1 MRFGL
6 FAINFNTCADPE
18 VAVRVALAAE
28 AAGFD
33 SVWTGEHVV
42 LPDPRT
48 PQSPLPPGAPMLDTV
63 VAASWIAAHT
73 STIRIGTGI
82 IVLPLRN
89 PVVLA
94 KELASLDVVSKGRLI
109 VGVAAGYLAEEFA
122 AVGVPLAE
130 RGRRIDDSIAAMRAL
145 WEMDSPR
152 HDGAFVSFSGVD
164 AHPRP
169 VQRPLPIFVG
179 GGTEATVR
187 RAVTT
192 AHGFYGFAM
201 TTRLMEEWAE
211 AFRRAHEEHE
221 RPAELGRL
229 QIYVT
234 PVDGHDP
241 ATIDRYEELGV
252 DCIVALPTAADRE
265 RRHLPVP
272 EADILR
278 TIDELA
284 TGAGRSR

>member
-1 MRFGL
+1 MRLGL
-6 FAINFNTCADPE
+6 FAINFNTCADPD
-18 VAVRVALAAE
+18 VAVRVARAAE

-48 PQSPLPPGAPMLDTV
+48 PRSPLPPQAPMLDTV

-73 STIRIGTGI
+73 TSIRIGTGI

-94 KELASLDVVSKGRLI
+94 KELASVDVVSGGRLI
-109 VGVAAGYLAEEFA
+109 VGVAPGYLEAEFD

-130 RGRRIDDSIAAMRAL
+130 RGRRMDDSIAAMRAL
-145 WEMDSPR
+145 WEMDAPR
-152 HDGAFVSFSGVD
+152 YDGEFVSFAGVD
-164 AHPRP
+164 ARPRP
-169 VQRPLPIFVG
+169 VQRPLPIFIG
-179 GGTEATVR
+179 GGSEATVR

-192 AHGFYGFAM
+192 AHGYYGFAM
-201 TTRLMEEWAE
+201 TVELMGEWVE
-211 AFRRAHEEHE
+211 AIRQAHEEHE

-234 PVDGHDP
+234 PVDGHDR
-241 ATIDRYEELGV
+241 ATLARYEELGV
-252 DCIVALPTAADRE
+252 DCVVALPQAADRE
-265 RRHLPVP
+265 RRHEPVA
-272 EADILR
+272 ESDILR
-278 TIDELA
+278 TIDDLA
-284 TGAGRSR
+284 STGA